1 MMCSLIFV
9 FALILTYILLY
20 ASLSL
25 QKYILFLISDANPSS
40 MKDLAAETLA
50 LVVDASRV
58 INDISGTEE
67 MLN

>member
-1 MMCSLIFV
+1 MPHSNGD
-9 FALILTYILLY
+9 
-20 ASLSL
+20 
-25 QKYILFLISDANPSS
+25 KYILFLISDANPSS